1 MALLLPGVC
10 QQVTTRS
17 RAAGM
22 ALVHWPWAGTLWLWP
37 FPQGPEQ
44 GQGRAVELWQALQV
58 RTAMWAGVGTLAQ
71 YF

>member
-1 MALLLPGVC
+1 
-10 QQVTTRS
+10 
-17 RAAGM
+17 M